1 MKSVEKD
8 SYGTYLTSS
17 RLSSLFYIKGQDGSI
32 IWQLNGKRNQFKF
45 INFDTPKFNSTLGM
59 NNTFAF
65 QHDTQIHSQSL
76 ATFIISILDNGSDGN
91 ITPQNISSGRIF
103 AVDTEAM
110 TCTLL
115 HQYIFLTKVF
125 QHQLKEAHT
134 FSLIPMF
141 SLAGEPNSS
150 SPNSRDM

>member
-8 SYGTYLTSS
+8 SCGTYLTSS

-76 ATFIISILDNGSDGN
+76 ATFVISILDNGSDGN
-91 ITPQNISSGRIF
+91 ITPQNR
-103 AVDTEAM
+103 
-110 TCTLL
+110 
-115 HQYIFLTKVF
+115 
-125 QHQLKEAHT
+125 
-134 FSLIPMF
+134 
-141 SLAGEPNSS
+141 
-150 SPNSRDM
+150 